1 MASRGTGL
9 HVRCDVLAIYDC
21 QESKILALRR
31 RFYVIVTGNG
41 RNSFTCMQ
49 HLELRFGKNR
59 TKKAK

>member
-31 RFYVIVTGNG
+31 RFYVIVTGNR

-49 HLELRFGKNR
+49 RQELRFGKNG
-59 TKKAK
+59 TNKAK